1 MGRGGRGA
9 SAKSMAGLLGGSV
22 AKALK
27 RYAPPPEIDPPF
39 RRMTEL
45 REAAAAGDGEI
56 FRAAGELPLAKP
68 WGNWYNTADLLHP
81 PRRLRGGPTKARNE
95 R

>member
-1 MGRGGRGA
+1 
-9 SAKSMAGLLGGSV
+9 MAGRLGGSM

-27 RYAPPPEIDPPF
+27 RYAPPPEIGLSV
-39 RRMTEL
+39 RCMTAL
-45 REAAAAGDGEI
+45 REAIAAGDGEI